1 MTRSSGRTQTR
12 LRRVPGPAPATRP
25 RRDPP
30 RARHAPRIGIFGGTF
45 DPPHF
50 GHLALAEWAR
60 AELRLDRVLFVPA
73 GRPPHKARATSSSA
87 AHRLAMTRLAVRGNA
102 AFRVDAL
109 ETRRRG
115 PSFTADTVRALAA
128 RWPAAKLHL
137 LLGEDMFSTFDT
149 WREPEVIGAH
159 AVLAVALRPGARA
172 PRTARA
178 AARDRTRTGGYAVV
192 WLRNPGLEISSSA
205 LRVRARRG
213 LSLRY
218 LVPDAVAR
226 YITRHNLYAGRA

>member
-1 MTRSSGRTQTR
+1 MRRGPGRSRVRQAAGAE
-12 LRRVPGPAPATRP
+12 RR
-25 RRDPP
+25 
-30 RARHAPRIGIFGGTF
+30 RARSRPGRARIGIFGGTF

-60 AELRLDRVLFVPA
+60 AELGLDRVLFVPA
-73 GRPPHKARATSSSA
+73 GRPPHKTRTTSSSA

-102 AFRVDAL
+102 AFRVEPL

-137 LLGEDMFSTFDT
+137 LLGEDMYATFDT
-149 WREPEVIGAH
+149 WREPEAIAER
-159 AVLAVALRPGARA
+159 AVLAVALRPGARV
-172 PRTARA
+172 PRPVRA
-178 AARDRTRTGGYAVV
+178 AAQGRGTV
-192 WLRNPGLEISSSA
+192 WLRNPGLEISSSV

-226 YITRHNLYAGRA
+226 YIARHALYGARSRRSQDGRRA

>member
-1 MTRSSGRTQTR
+1 VSRSPGR
-12 LRRVPGPAPATRP
+12 
-25 RRDPP
+25 DS
-30 RARHAPRIGIFGGTF
+30 RARRIGIFGGTF

-73 GRPPHKARATSSSA
+73 GRPPHKPRSTASST

-102 AFRVDAL
+102 AFAVEPL

-128 RWPAAKLHL
+128 RWPRASLHL
-137 LLGEDMFSTFDT
+137 LLGEDMYATFDT
-149 WREPEVIGAH
+149 WREPEAIAEH
-159 AVLAVALRPGARA
+159 AVLAVALRPGTRT
-172 PRTARA
+172 PRRSRA
-178 AARDRTRTGGYAVV
+178 ASGGRGVV
-192 WLRNPGLEISSSA
+192 WLRNPGLEISSSV

-226 YITRHNLYAGRA
+226 YVARHGLYQGQGRAGRAALVRRSV